1 MMDFTKTCWYC
12 GRNTVE
18 PEDGFY
24 ACSSCG
30 ATWNEVTKP
39 SVEVIAEEPR
49 GNHTTKYRP
58 SKRLVRGI
66 GKKIKKEKKDAV
78 NI

>member
-1 MMDFTKTCWYC
+1 MDFTKTCWYC

-30 ATWNEVTKP
+30 ATWTDVPKLGVEAIVVETVVPGVT
-39 SVEVIAEEPR
+39 SA
-49 GNHTTKYRP
+49 RP

-78 NI
+78 